1 MTESRNRPRSPTPGA
16 NPLPSGGNPADGR
29 YSGDGLSSIHGRPIN
44 SAAKPPHAVMTSET
58 TRSGASSRS
67 RGTLSTAIL
76 AAR

>member
-1 MTESRNRPRSPTPGA
+1 V
-16 NPLPSGGNPADGR
+16 
-29 YSGDGLSSIHGRPIN
+29 I
-44 SAAKPPHAVMTSET
+44 TSDT